1 MVSNCGSLTAGQARE
16 RKDKVSIT
24 MFGKHTAYS
33 SEELIFLRSVL
44 DEAVGRLPACMRT
57 SSSRSAITRRIM
69 DCAATGERD
78 RVELRIAGL
87 VEFRE
92 VGRSAA

>member
-1 MVSNCGSLTAGQARE
+1 
-16 RKDKVSIT
+16 

-44 DEAVGRLPACMRT
+44 DEAVGRLPAGMRT
-57 SSSRSAITRRIM
+57 SSSRSAIARRII

-78 RVELRIAGL
+78 RMELGIAGL

-92 VGRSAA
+92 VGESAA

>member
-1 MVSNCGSLTAGQARE
+1 M
-16 RKDKVSIT
+16 T

-33 SEELIFLRSVL
+33 SEELIFLRNVL
-44 DEAVGRLPACMRT
+44 DDAVGRLPACMRT
-57 SSSRSAITRRIM
+57 SSCRSAIARCIM
-69 DCAATGERD
+69 DCAATWERD

-92 VGRSAA
+92 VGESAA

>member
-1 MVSNCGSLTAGQARE
+1 M
-16 RKDKVSIT
+16 VSIT

-44 DEAVGRLPACMRT
+44 SVLDEAVGRLPACMRT
-57 SSSRSAITRRIM
+57 SSSRSAIARRIM

-78 RVELRIAGL
+78 RMELRIAGL

-92 VGRSAA
+92 VGESAA